1 MRKRKA
7 ADEIAHEKARRG
19 TRQQQARKPQAPPRS
34 FVRGAAVSSTHRSMA
49 PSTQIIVRNAAP
61 DTSQSSV
68 SLTLWR
74 EPRGRANLVY
84 PHFNHSYQ
92 QRLEELRGRRRAP
105 HRRASIARSHAE
117 LRPKQPSSGSNL
129 STSAFRGAPSGVCA
143 RGCRGCARCRIA
155 ELVEKASQRAQQ
167 AGWICDEHS
176 KERATQATP
185 PHGPAPAFQKALE
198 RAAHAT
204 PLRPAPPPPTPAS
217 RAPASNAVVHDRA
230 EHGRAAVATTK
241 PRAARKLEASFE
253 MEALTAVTLYP
264 GRATSGSVGPRG
276 ALSSSA
282 SAPSLCTNTIQPP
295 WHPSTA
301 PRTTPLAPAPL
312 APALHRE
319 APSLMHHR
327 PAPTC
332 PAPQVRTQ
340 RGARHSALRQAQQPQ
355 GVIKVVML
363 MVDGVPRRSAPHES
377 KTKTF

>member
-1 MRKRKA
+1 MVTSTFMRAAPRLDAPHSATEDDAATIVQRYLRGERARAMRKRKA

-74 EPRGRANLVY
+74 EPCGRANLVY

-92 QRLEELRGRRRAP
+92 QRLEELRGRRLAP

-185 PHGPAPAFQKALE
+185 PHVDMGVK
-198 RAAHAT
+198 
-204 PLRPAPPPPTPAS
+204 
-217 RAPASNAVVHDRA
+217 
-230 EHGRAAVATTK
+230 
-241 PRAARKLEASFE
+241 
-253 MEALTAVTLYP
+253 
-264 GRATSGSVGPRG
+264 
-276 ALSSSA
+276 
-282 SAPSLCTNTIQPP
+282 
-295 WHPSTA
+295 
-301 PRTTPLAPAPL
+301 
-312 APALHRE
+312 
-319 APSLMHHR
+319 
-327 PAPTC
+327 
-332 PAPQVRTQ
+332 Q
-340 RGARHSALRQAQQPQ
+340 R
-355 GVIKVVML
+355 
-363 MVDGVPRRSAPHES
+363 
-377 KTKTF
+377 